1 MLPSIW
7 TRWLSF
13 QLSVLKIKEPFAWR
27 SSRTGSSNTPLRL
40 NLVSDGPSP
49 RTTTFLEALPV
60 MIKPPITTLS
70 PVSTRARVDMFR
82 ASVGGGV
89 AVGVAVGVPVAVAV
103 GVAVAVAV
111 GVGVGGWVGTTM
123 PAENSEVFPTASVAV
138 AVTMRPLA
146 TVTLRDTL
154 KETL

>member
-7 TRWLSF
+7 ARWLSF

-49 RTTTFLEALPV
+49 RTTTFLEVLPV
-60 MIKPPITTLS
+60 MIKPAMATRS
-70 PVSTRARVDMFR
+70 PVSTRARVDRFR
-82 ASVGGGV
+82 AL
-89 AVGVAVGVPVAVAV
+89 VGVGVAV

-111 GVGVGGWVGTTM
+111 GVGVG
-123 PAENSEVFPTASVAV
+123 
-138 AVTMRPLA
+138 
-146 TVTLRDTL
+146 
-154 KETL
+154 